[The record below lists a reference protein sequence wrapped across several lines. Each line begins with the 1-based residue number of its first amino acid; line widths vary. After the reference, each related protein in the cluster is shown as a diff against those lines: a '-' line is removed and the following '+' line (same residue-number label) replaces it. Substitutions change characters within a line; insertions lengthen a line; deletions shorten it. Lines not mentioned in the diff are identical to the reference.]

1 MMLYVFIAIF
11 LLLLVRDYIKDR
23 KIEKELA
30 EIKRE
35 CLKRSDNNAE

>member
-1 MMLYVFIAIF
+1 MLYVIIAFF
-11 LLLLVRDYIKDR
+11 LSLIVRDYIKDR

-35 CLKRSDNNAE
+35 CFERSDNNAE

>member
-1 MMLYVFIAIF
+1 MLYVIIVFF
-11 LLLLVRDYIKDR
+11 LYLTVRDYIKDR

-35 CLKRSDNNAE
+35 CFERSDNNAE